1 MMDKNRNVEEQN
13 RLKEC
18 RRHNHEEAKKIVA
31 QAKKSKEIVVQIE
44 KSSKSKGLRTIF
56 SPIISYQVLD
66 YVEEEIELMVMQ
78 MMIEKTTGSPSENT

>member
-1 MMDKNRNVEEQN
+1 
-13 RLKEC
+13 
-18 RRHNHEEAKKIVA
+18 
-31 QAKKSKEIVVQIE
+31 
-44 KSSKSKGLRTIF
+44 LRTIF